1 MGKVYVP
8 GIGYVDI
15 QDEYVEQFTEAM
27 ENAEVTEYNTDNLTP
42 TPVYVPG
49 YTPPTPSPTP
59 DATGKL
65 VTPPDDKTII
75 TEFHDPEDVPHPD
88 FENITTEE
96 LIEWYKD
103 MNFAQLK
110 EYGWWKANQKWQ
122 KDSPSMNWEDKAY
135 IVQLNWLREGFLENV
150 KQHTIEIP
158 EWISDRTKA
167 MFPILTDIRLPK
179 NMPDKPREEVL
190 ALING
195 MLYAAMAGT
204 DPPRYVMWSVESL
217 NRAAN
222 AQRSSGRVP
231 ASTKDIESNLGA
243 LRDLRQLQSVLLGE
257 LTGFMMI
264 PFTKPIAEKIFEF
277 LNRRKLLGEI
287 DDVRKAIEESDNED
301 STDTSTTIPTA
312 GGGGTS
318 ADTVDDKATEVDM
331 LRQQLV
337 DMQSSYDQLSEEGKM
352 ALDAALTQ
360 IEDLN
365 TQLTSQALT
374 NAQYMSM
381 VSALNRTVSSLNEE
395 LADFIEDFDMSNL
408 PLSTSLPTFDFAV
421 PGGGSSRVNCELIID
436 NAFKTGNFDSVPPE
450 CRGLLNTRL
459 RGDNSVKPRTTAE
472 ISSPRPVKRLTK

>member
-8 GIGYVDI
+8 GIGLVEI
-15 QDEYVEQFTEAM
+15 QDQFVEEFTEAM
-27 ENAEVTEYNTDNLTP
+27 ENADVTEYNTDNLTP

-49 YTPPTPSPTP
+49 YPKPTP
-59 DATGKL
+59 DPTPTPTKL
-65 VTPPDDKTII
+65 VTPPDDSTIM
-75 TEFHDPEDVPHPD
+75 TEFHDPDDVPHPN

-103 MNFAQLK
+103 MNFTQLK
-110 EYGWWKANQKWQ
+110 EYGWWKAKQQWQ

-135 IVQLNWLREGFLENV
+135 IVQLNWLREGFLENT
-150 KQHTIEIP
+150 KQHTIEVP
-158 EWISDRTKA
+158 EWISERTKA

-179 NMPDKPREEVL
+179 NMPKKPREEVL

-195 MLYAAMAGT
+195 MLYAAMAGS
-204 DPPRYVMWSVESL
+204 DPPRYVMWSIESL
-217 NRAAN
+217 DRAAK

-231 ASTKDIESNLGA
+231 ASTKDIESDLSA

-264 PFTKPIAEKIFEF
+264 PFTKPVAEKLLEF
-277 LNRRKLLGEI
+277 LNRKKLLGEI
-287 DDVRKAIEESDNED
+287 DDVRKAIEESNEED
-301 STDTSTTIPTA
+301 TTDTTTTTPTA

-318 ADTVDDKATEVDM
+318 ADTVDAKLTEVDM

-337 DMQSSYDQLSEEGKM
+337 DMQASYDELSDEGKM
-352 ALDAALTQ
+352 ALDTAMAQ

-365 TQLTSQALT
+365 SQLANQALT

-381 VSALNRTVSSLNEE
+381 VSALNRTVTGLNEE
-395 LADFIEDFDMSNL
+395 LADFIEDFDMSSL
-408 PLSTSLPTFDFAV
+408 PLTTSLPTFDFSV
-421 PGGGSSRVNCELIID
+421 PGGGGGRVNCDLIID
-436 NAFKTGNFDSVPPE
+436 NALETGNFDSVPPE

-472 ISSPRPVKRLTK
+472 ISSPRSVKRLTK